1 MSVRVVTVFGGTGFL
16 GRRVVDRLRK
26 HDFIV
31 ASKIDRMPS
40 S

>member
-31 ASKIDRMPS
+31 RIA
-40 S
+40 